1 MAAELYSVDQ
11 VAELLGLHVRTV
23 RNYIREGRLKAVRIG
38 KQYRIA
44 QADLEA
50 LTGQP
55 VTSPGPERGARHA
68 EVASIVDIEGIDRA
82 LADRVSTLVVSVS
95 QAGRGGGRRM
105 RLEAVHDPE
114 RSRLKIIIVGGVAD
128 TAELL
133 KLVDALVEGES

>member
-23 RNYIREGRLKAVRIG
+23 RNYIRDGRLKAVRIG

-55 VTSPGPERGARHA
+55 AAPAGSPQGARHA
-68 EVASIVDIEGIDRA
+68 EVSSIVDIEGIDRA
-82 LADRVSTLVVSVS
+82 LADRVSTLVISVS
-95 QAGRGGGRRM
+95 QAGRSGARRM
-105 RLEAVHDPE
+105 RLEAIHDPE
-114 RSRLKIIIVGGVAD
+114 RARLKIIIVGGVAD